1 MDFVPVSEATHDD
14 SRSALR
20 AHSTRAF
27 HTLTPLIGRDIEFA
41 ALRDRLFD
49 PRMRLVTLTGPGG
62 VGKSRLA
69 AHLFQNVLS
78 HFEDGGCFLD
88 LAAEAHQDD
97 VAAAIA
103 SGIGLELDDRLPAI
117 EQLIDHLHAR
127 ELLLVIDHCERVVDK
142 LGVLLTRFLATCPR
156 LRALVLTEEPLR
168 IYDER
173 LFRLAPLAVP
183 EPQWRREGLEEA
195 SAVQLFLHRA
205 VAVRPDF
212 ALTEDNRAEV
222 AELCRRLDGLPLA
235 IELAAGRMKLF
246 TPRAVLAELERG
258 LDILQSGRAGTLS
271 RHPSMRAAISWS
283 WGRLTGDERRLLARL
298 AVFAGGFGLAAAR
311 AVADI
316 ADPSL
321 LDLLEALVD
330 KSLLVLS
337 EHSDGEL
344 GFTMLVTTRAY
355 ALEQLEGAGDL
366 ERVRRNHAHHLLAVA
381 LAAESQL
388 TTAEQGR
395 CLQRL
400 MRSNEDLRV
409 ALRYFIEHGDSERAG
424 ALASALTPYWVRIG
438 LLREGGGWVEK
449 VAAMEGHG
457 DERLA
462 RLAEAGGELAAW
474 LGDPAAEGRLGAA
487 SERYQRM
494 RDQRGVARCL
504 RHQGRLAYLRD
515 DLPAAALLLERSAA
529 LAKEAGDARSHA
541 GALTDLAA
549 LRCERG
555 DLREAGR
562 LAAVAART
570 FCSLRDPRGLA
581 LAELALVGVAVEERD
596 YQHAE
601 RQCQKLIPQL
611 YELGERSQL
620 AAVVESVALLV
631 SRHSRNTACWQ
642 RAVELLAFA
651 HALWEEIDHRQ
662 PPRLREQVDDL
673 IDQARERLGDEAFEQ
688 AWASGGA
695 LSLRAAVIEAT
706 APLPAQPQILTAR
719 AAHLAG
725 PLTARELD
733 VAELVVGGLTNRQIA
748 RRLGIAEWTVVNH
761 LRKIMRKLDCSSR
774 VEVARWLMQRRAAAP
789 ELAERRDEEA
799 GAG

>member
-1 MDFVPVSEATHDD
+1 V
-14 SRSALR
+14 
-20 AHSTRAF
+20 
-27 HTLTPLIGRDIEFA
+27 
-41 ALRDRLFD
+41 
-49 PRMRLVTLTGPGG
+49 
-62 VGKSRLA
+62 
-69 AHLFQNVLS
+69 
-78 HFEDGGCFLD
+78 
-88 LAAEAHQDD
+88 
-97 VAAAIA
+97 
-103 SGIGLELDDRLPAI
+103 
-117 EQLIDHLHAR
+117 
-127 ELLLVIDHCERVVDK
+127 
-142 LGVLLTRFLATCPR
+142 LTRLLATCAR

-183 EPQWRREGLEEA
+183 DPQCRREGLEQA
-195 SAVQLFLHRA
+195 SSVQLFLHRA

-212 ALTEDNRAEV
+212 ALTEENWAEV

-271 RHPSMRAAISWS
+271 RHLSMRAAISWS
-283 WGRLTGDERRLLARL
+283 WGRLTDDERRLLARL

-316 ADPSL
+316 ADSSL

-337 EHSDGEL
+337 EHPDGEL

-355 ALEQLEGAGDL
+355 ALEQLEGAAGDL

-395 CLQRL
+395 CLHRL
-400 MRSNEDLRV
+400 ARSNEDLRL
-409 ALRYFIEHGDSERAG
+409 ALRYFIEHGDSQRAG

-438 LLREGGGWVEK
+438 RLREGGGWVEK
-449 VAAMEGHG
+449 VAAMDGHG

-474 LGDPAAEGRLGAA
+474 LGDAAAEGRLRTAR
-487 SERYQRM
+487 ERYEHL

-515 DLPAAALLLERSAA
+515 DLPTAALLLERSAA

-555 DLREAGR
+555 DPHEAGR

-601 RQCQKLIPQL
+601 GQCQKLIPQL

-642 RAVELLAFA
+642 RAVALLAFA
-651 HALWEEIDHRQ
+651 RALWEEIDHRP

-673 IDQARERLGDEAFEQ
+673 VNQARERLGDEAFEQ

-706 APLPAQPQILTAR
+706 APLPAQPQLLTAR

-774 VEVARWLMQRRAAAP
+774 VEVARWLMRRRAAAP
-789 ELAERRDEEA
+789 EPAERPEEEA
-799 GAG
+799 GAS